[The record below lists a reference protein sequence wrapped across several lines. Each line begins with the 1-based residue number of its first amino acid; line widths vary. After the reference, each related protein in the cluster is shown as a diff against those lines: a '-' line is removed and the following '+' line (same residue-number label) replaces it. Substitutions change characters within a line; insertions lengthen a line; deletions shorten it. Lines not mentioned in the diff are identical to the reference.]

1 MKASSTVLF
10 PSQQWPFRYRCLLVR
25 KLVTIDDVED
35 ESTAATRRRPVDE
48 RMIGTGCKAM
58 STVYSFDD
66 PKRFTDCLR
75 IVSQIGWA
83 HALAVLILIPSPPQ
97 KGLIMA
103 IVAIRHNVG
112 KNSINHPD
120 DVRKVTDLL
129 VMVGFMTSAGS
140 FAPRTAESSSG
151 LLQKQEPPKDLLKA
165 IERFQTEALWD
176 IKPDGV
182 VGPSGATLGMLNQLT
197 NPLQLTH
204 LKTNRLTGGAK
215 TLADGGFQIGYKGI
229 GRKTYRMP
237 KTFKMLLQ
245 VSSLPKYVLVT
256 GRPPNDLIDAARMPF
271 VLKAIEASGRFAVT
285 VQCKLIVERDG
296 KKLSESKPKSLPTPV
311 QPHNGKLLPLD
322 EKNNGPSL
330 TYQGNV
336 SAKKFYGRTIVK
348 IDGVDKLYF
357 MYYSGFE
364 TAASHRGFD
373 CTTYAGTVL
382 GVPFIHQKTGAS
394 IRQHLGLSAC
404 TLKKDDGKTV
414 TLSNASSDDIK
425 KYFEKK
431 RSGVFL
437 LYKSSHVMLAYD
449 NEVHEFTKTDS
460 VDGYR
465 CTAINT
471 RLDEL
476 KSSKLTLCQATQT
489 WGATDDK
496 KVEKA
501 DAVQPSP
508 SQKEQLK

>member
-1 MKASSTVLF
+1 MT
-10 PSQQWPFRYRCLLVR
+10 
-25 KLVTIDDVED
+25 
-35 ESTAATRRRPVDE
+35 
-48 RMIGTGCKAM
+48 
-58 STVYSFDD
+58 
-66 PKRFTDCLR
+66 
-75 IVSQIGWA
+75 IVS
-83 HALAVLILIPSPPQ
+83 
-97 KGLIMA
+97 
-103 IVAIRHNVG
+103 IRHSVG

-120 DVRKVTDLL
+120 DVRKVSELL
-129 VMVGFMTSAGS
+129 TKVGFLTPSIS
-140 FAPRTAESSSG
+140 FAPRSTESTLG
-151 LLQKQEPPKDLLKA
+151 LQQKQEPPKDLLNA
-165 IERFQTEALWD
+165 IERFQTEAFWTT
-176 IKPDGV
+176 KPDGV
-182 VGPSGATLGMLNQLT
+182 VGPGGSTLGMLNQLT

-215 TLADGGFQIGYKGI
+215 MLADGGFKIGYKGI

-237 KTFKMLLQ
+237 KSFKMLLQ

-285 VQCKLIVERDG
+285 VQCKLIVERG
-296 KKLSESKPKSLPTPV
+296 GRKLSESKPKSLPTPV
-311 QPHNGKLLPLD
+311 HPHNGKLLPLD
-322 EKNNGPSL
+322 IKNNGPSL

-336 SAKKFYGRTIVK
+336 SAKSFYGRTIVK

-364 TAASHRGFD
+364 TDASHRGFD

-382 GVPFIHQKTGAS
+382 GVPFIKQQTGAS
-394 IRQHLGLSAC
+394 IRQHLGLSPC
-404 TLKKDDGKTV
+404 TVKKDDGKTV
-414 TLSNASSDDIK
+414 SLSNASSDDIK
-425 KYFEKK
+425 IYFEEK

-437 LYKSSHVMLAYD
+437 LYKSSHVMLAYN
-449 NEVHEFTKTDS
+449 NEVHEFTKTDT

-465 CTAINT
+465 CTALNT

-489 WGATDDK
+489 WGATDEK
-496 KVEKA
+496 KVKEV

-508 SQKEQLK
+508 LQKSGLNRAVSVAK